1 MPHKCVSHSAPLR
14 GASLCSQS
22 ITPLGRSHPGLR
34 PGRSVK
40 NHPVCRVL
48 DCGLDSA
55 LTAPLLRLGLEV
67 CLGELAG
74 GLVGL
79 HCSVRVRVRFVLGNG
94 QDLG

>member
-67 CLGELAG
+67 RLGELAG
-74 GLVGL
+74 GLV
-79 HCSVRVRVRFVLGNG
+79 RVALFG
-94 QDLG
+94 